1 MKWKERGKEL
11 AEALAVAVVML
22 VILLPIRVLF
32 VRYVADSWIGSFGL
46 ITAISLI
53 IIILAKKGKL
63 GWFGTAF
70 HRQMYKVHRGKRK
83 YFVYTNMVIGLLF
96 FGGTIYAIE
105 IGHEQFQYEIDLLK
119 QELPSDNMQDIAKD
133 AQNEFKI
140 EQLPLAILVFF
151 YVTIFRFD
159 IFSVIM
165 TTINDF
171 SDGWILH
178 FSTVFFVEQIEVI
191 GLLVYYKFT
200 LKSEEI
206 T

>member
-11 AEALAVAVVML
+11 AETLTVAVVML
-22 VILLPIRVLF
+22 VVLLPIRVLF

-206 T
+206 K

>member
-1 MKWKERGKEL
+1 MKWKEKGKEL
-11 AEALAVAVVML
+11 AETLTVAVVML
-22 VILLPIRVLF
+22 VVLLPIRVLF

-206 T
+206 K